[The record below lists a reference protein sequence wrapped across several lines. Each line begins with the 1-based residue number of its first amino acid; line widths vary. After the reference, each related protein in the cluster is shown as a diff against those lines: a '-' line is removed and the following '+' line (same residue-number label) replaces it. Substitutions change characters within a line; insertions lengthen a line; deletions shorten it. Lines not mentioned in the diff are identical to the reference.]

1 MPLCFVSILQSKC
14 RLVRWRSSIPVSDIA
29 SPRFLVVSL
38 FGPRNDAVHSRP
50 GEQEHQDQHLLDCVR
65 KLHHF
70 RSHPLFLH
78 KHSLQI
84 SQIQLY
90 VFVLDFLLGLWS
102 NCEHRFD
109 PIGCQCSQHFVVQR
123 GPALLLC
130 RLQQLLGRCSIEIIF
145 FRKEKDVVG
154 LRTSR
159 HRQYHP
165 LGKPVVPSGIFV
177 TPSSWYRHE
186 HVGNLGR
193 FDRCHAHLDILGAQ
207 RRDEHSTL
215 LDPFFPARKKM
226 PCEYVA
232 DCGVIYAFV
241 KAPIKNRK

>member
-14 RLVRWRSSIPVSDIA
+14 RLVRWRSSIPVPDIA
-29 SPRFLVVSL
+29 SPRSLVVSL
-38 FGPRNDAVHSRP
+38 FGTRNDAVHSRP
-50 GEQEHQDQHLLDCVR
+50 GEQEHRDQHLLDCVR
-65 KLHHF
+65 KLHRF
-70 RSHPLFLH
+70 RSHPLSLH

-90 VFVLDFLLGLWS
+90 VFVHDFLLGLWS
-102 NCEHRFD
+102 NREHRFD
-109 PIGCQCSQHFVVQR
+109 PIGRQCSQHFVLQC

-130 RLQQLLGRCSIEIIF
+130 RLQQLLGPCSIEIIF

-154 LRTSR
+154 LHTSH

-177 TPSSWYRHE
+177 TSSSWYRHE

-193 FDRCHAHLDILGAQ
+193 FDRCHARLDILGAQ

-215 LDPFFPARKKM
+215 FSSVLSRNKEDAM
-226 PCEYVA
+226 S
-232 DCGVIYAFV
+232 I
-241 KAPIKNRK
+241 